1 MIARQFKQ
9 RGIMGFTCGNAIELW
24 GALGELSSF
33 TADVRIL
40 LFGIQSCVGLACKP
54 QQRIVRLAPNVA

>member
-1 MIARQFKQ
+1 
-9 RGIMGFTCGNAIELW
+9 MGFTCGNAIELW

-40 LFGIQSCVGLACKP
+40 FFGVQGRAGLACKP
-54 QQRIVRLAPNVA
+54 QQRIVGLTPEVTGGGRGVIG

>member
-1 MIARQFKQ
+1 
-9 RGIMGFTCGNAIELW
+9 MGFTCGNAIELW